1 MTWAVEHPATL
12 QPLARLA
19 ERGWLVHHLSV
30 DAAGRIN
37 PNGVPKGSVGL
48 GTLILAQ
55 NEVGTI
61 QPVSAVAE
69 RVHAAGGVMHADGAQ
84 AVGKVPVAVDELA
97 VDLLSVAGHKLYAP
111 KGVGALRLSI
121 GRATTESDVHTAVD
135 ALAETAAR

>member
-1 MTWAVEHPATL
+1 VVEHPATL
-12 QPLARLA
+12 QPLTRLA
-19 ERGWLVHHLSV
+19 EQGWAVHHLSV
-30 DAAGRIN
+30 DAAGRVN
-37 PNGVPKGSVGL
+37 PNNVPEGPVGL

-69 RVHAAGGVMHADGAQ
+69 RVHSAGGVMHADGAQ

-97 VDLLSVAGHKLYAP
+97 VDLFSIAGHKLYAP

-121 GRATTESDVHTAVD
+121 GRATTESDVHTAVA